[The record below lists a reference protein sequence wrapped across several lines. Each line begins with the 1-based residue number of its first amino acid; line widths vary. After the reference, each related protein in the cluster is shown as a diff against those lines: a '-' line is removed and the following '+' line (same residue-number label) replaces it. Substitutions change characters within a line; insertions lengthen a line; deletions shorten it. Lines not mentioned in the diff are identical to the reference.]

1 MEPNCVEPQPEGSP
15 PSSGRGPGLG
25 VGATG
30 ALAATAAA
38 TLVREELAHRL
49 AAPMSFFQMLVKQ
62 LDRGNTIAVEQVD
75 IAKEELARL
84 QSLVSSLRSG
94 PALCINRTCVALA
107 GVLRSA
113 CKDVHASSPALA
125 RTAIEVPEDVLV
137 SVDASAAGFVVFSVL
152 SALVARNVSRIRLT
166 LMKEDAATVTLM
178 FQGAGPDAGVFAS
191 RAWAG
196 DDGQALSFAIARR
209 IARASGMRL
218 KAPSAEWTCI
228 RLEIPSADAVAP
240 LR

>member
-1 MEPNCVEPQPEGSP
+1 MEPERVNPPPEGSP

-25 VGATG
+25 VGVTG

-49 AAPMSFFQMLVKQ
+49 AGPMSFFQMLVKQ
-62 LDRGNTIAVEQVD
+62 LERGNTIAVEQVD
-75 IAKEELARL
+75 IAKEELGRL
-84 QSLVSSLRSG
+84 QSLVSSMRSG
-94 PALCINRTCVALA
+94 PAMSINTKSVALA
-107 GVLRSA
+107 AILRSA
-113 CKDVHASSPALA
+113 CKDVRASSSSVEEM
-125 RTAIEVPEDVLV
+125 TIEVADDVLV
-137 SVDASAAGFVVFSVL
+137 SVDTSAAGFVVFSVL

-166 LMKEDAATVTLM
+166 LTKEADTTVTLT
-178 FQGAGPDAGVFAS
+178 FQGAAPDAGVFAS

-218 KAPSAEWTCI
+218 KAPSAEWACI
-228 RLEIPSADAVAP
+228 RLEFPSAAP
-240 LR
+240 GPL